1 MAGKIDYKDPHR
13 IARVVSLVDMQKPEL
28 NIGEF
33 EGIMSWE
40 DSRGPLV
47 KTTNGKLIVS
57 MVAIEDLEFYRDI
70 PEYSDFMASTYLKD

>member
-1 MAGKIDYKDPHR
+1 
-13 IARVVSLVDMQKPEL
+13 MQKPEL

-33 EGIMSWE
+33 VGIISWE
-40 DSRGPLV
+40 DNRGPLV

-57 MVAIEDLEFYRDI
+57 MVAIEDLEYYRDI

>member
-13 IARVVSLVDMQKPEL
+13 IAGVVSIVDMQKPEL
-28 NIGEF
+28 NIGKF
-33 EGIMSWE
+33 GGIMSWE
-40 DSRGPLV
+40 DSRGTLV

-57 MVAIEDLEFYRDI
+57 MVAIEDLELYRDI

>member
-1 MAGKIDYKDPHR
+1 MTRKIDYKDSHR
-13 IARVVSLVDMQKPEL
+13 IARVVSIVDMQKPEL

-33 EGIMSWE
+33 EDILSWE

-47 KTTNGKLIVS
+47 KTSNGKLIVS
-57 MVAIEDLEFYRDI
+57 MAAIEDLEFYRDI

>member
-1 MAGKIDYKDPHR
+1 MIRKIDYKDPNR
-13 IARVVSLVDMQKPEL
+13 IARIVSIIEMQKPEL

-33 EGIMSWE
+33 ECIISLD

-47 KTTNGKLIVS
+47 KTNNGKLIVS
-57 MVAIEDLEFYRDI
+57 VVAIQDLEFYRDI